1 MNWRNTLLWANIPE
15 PVSEYL
21 TNADI
26 ASTIARHAFEQLIND
41 LPNAAQDQIPW
52 QGMPDAIKDSIDEE
66 EVTKIIR
73 KKIIFWANGIE
84 KGDIFAEN

>member
-1 MNWRNTLLWANIPE
+1 MSWRNTLLWADIPD
-15 PVSEYL
+15 PVLEYR

-52 QGMPDAIKDSIDEE
+52 QGMSEEFKDSIDEE